1 MAKLD
6 RLGDLGL
13 ELAEAL
19 VAQAKG
25 TGPQVVEGDVA
36 LAYDRVARAV
46 RMAVMLQSRLI
57 ADARLWRTRPR
68 LGPLWGPRPP
78 PIPPRTRKDQVARI
92 VKRVAESDD
101 RPGRLP
107 DGLGGARGPRAA
119 GARRHLRPGHVLAG
133 QRSGRR
139 HLP

>member
-1 MAKLD
+1 MTRPAALEIAAADLPETLPEDASGDRAHLDRQLAKLD

-25 TGPQVVEGDVA
+25 AGPQVVEGDAA

-57 ADARLWRTRPR
+57 ADARLSREKGR
-68 LGPLWGPRPP
+68 WGR
-78 PIPPRTRKDQVARI
+78 
-92 VKRVAESDD
+92 SW
-101 RPGRLP
+101 GR
-107 DGLGGARGPRAA
+107 
-119 GARRHLRPGHVLAG
+119 ARR
-133 QRSGRR
+133 RSG
-139 HLP
+139 P